1 MRPVSKFV
9 FQIALPL
16 TILVGGSTMVSASD
30 VTNAKPVCTCSESV
44 SGSTAAIG
52 RFTAVSGSVVA
63 LGNAGATKGA
73 VGSAIAAGT
82 RVSTGPASSA
92 SIRVGRSCNLTLP
105 ENTDAEIVVNRGV
118 FCARVVAAA
127 PVGGAGGGAGAGGAG
142 AGAGTGLGGL
152 GGVALPAAAA
162 VFGVGAAA
170 IIATQKD
177 DKGVSN

>member
-16 TILVGGSTMVSASD
+16 TILAAGSTMANASD
-30 VTNAKPVCTCSESV
+30 MTSAKPVCTCSESV

-63 LGNAGATKGA
+63 LGNAGASKGA

-142 AGAGTGLGGL
+142 AGTGLGGL